1 MVDTKNEIWKEVS
14 MNTDYLVSNLGRVKS
29 KARLVPC
36 KNGYR
41 MKQEHIL
48 TPFNNHGYYHVG
60 FKVNGKLVNPLVHKL
75 VMIAFGEDRPYPEWE
90 IDHVNGNSLDNRFE
104 NLQYV
109 SSSENTQRAY
119 NLGLQDRKKLSLAN
133 QKRIATPDE
142 ISYIKHQFNIE
153 GRTLGGRKNK
163 DFYQRMA
170 NKFGYS
176 DPQSI
181 YRIILGRTNKYFGE
195 DIVQTTNS

>member
-119 NLGLQDRKKLSLAN
+119 NLELQDRKKLSLAN

-170 NKFGYS
+170 DKFGYS

-181 YRIILGRTNKYFGE
+181 YRIIRSVK
-195 DIVQTTNS
+195 